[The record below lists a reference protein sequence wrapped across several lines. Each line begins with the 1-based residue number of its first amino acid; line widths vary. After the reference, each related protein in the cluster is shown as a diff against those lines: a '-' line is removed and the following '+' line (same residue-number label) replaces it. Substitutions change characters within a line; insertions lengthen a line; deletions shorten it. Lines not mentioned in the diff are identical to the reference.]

1 MKKYI
6 GQFVITFVVVLV
18 FAILVTYCFQFRTVD
33 NNTGSGN
40 VYLTLVNK
48 THELPSGWENRIKL
62 DKVENSLGETIIIE
76 HETYE
81 SFTKLREELLAR
93 GIQIELDSVYRSV
106 EDQKETKQWF
116 LENYGEEY
124 TSQYVAEP
132 GFSEHHTGLA
142 VDIFVMRG
150 DEQIRDNDDMIAD
163 TEDFEII
170 HQLLPKYGFIL
181 RYLKG
186 KEDITGYNYEPW
198 HFRYIADPGIAQEI
212 TDKGITLEEYLSAN

>member
-1 MKKYI
+1 MGKYI
-6 GQFVITFVVVLV
+6 GKLVVAFALVAVFVLLV
-18 FAILVTYCFQFRTVD
+18 AYCFQFRTIQ
-33 NNTGSGN
+33 NETATGSP
-40 VYLTLVNK
+40 YLVLVNK
-48 THELPSGWENRIKL
+48 THELPSGWDNKIKL
-62 DKVENSLGETIIIE
+62 DKVENSLGETIVIE
-76 HETYE
+76 HETYT
-81 SFTKLREELLAR
+81 SFIKLREELLAR

-142 VDIFVMRG
+142 VDVFIMRG

-163 TEDFEII
+163 TEDFEVI
-170 HQLLPKYGFIL
+170 HSLLPKHGFIL

-198 HFRYIADPGIAQEI
+198 HFRYVANPTIAQEI
-212 TDKGITLEEYLSAN
+212 TEQGITLEEYLGEF